1 MLGSCP
7 VARKSR
13 LSSFA
18 SYIIASCSDLSAI
31 IQDFVS
37 VAGRGHYGLKY
48 FLFINILK

>member
-1 MLGSCP
+1 MLGSSP

-31 IQDFVS
+31 NQDLVS
-37 VAGRGHYGLKY
+37 VAEIGCG
-48 FLFINILK
+48 